1 MHSQLQRCTFTHI
14 QQGQVKAQRHPVMRV
29 TGDDKAIVHE
39 QEVVAEGAVAQQQ
52 RLTSRDLGT

>member
-1 MHSQLQRCTFTHI
+1 
-14 QQGQVKAQRHPVMRV
+14 MRV